1 MPADERVYQLLQQA
15 RSETRNGSARAAA
28 LLVDQAEALLNRV
41 NDSGLEAAIHLER
54 ARIAWGLVR
63 YTEGL
68 QHIRRVLSLSDEAP
82 LLRAEALS
90 LQALLQNAQGNYSK
104 ALEGWILCLEEA
116 GTSGNPELYI
126 EAYLGIGHY
135 YLYDNQP
142 ARAQLY
148 HRYAFHLAEQH
159 SDPQLRLK
167 SALFL
172 LFDLVQSGQAEEG
185 LHVLAVARENIDAVH
200 TDPAWQAEIHHYAAA
215 IHLELGHIGEAEAAL
230 QSSLQINMREM
241 LLWGETQ
248 NRMLLAKLYQAQG
261 KITQAG
267 TTLETAIAIAS
278 SFDQGYLLQ
287 QICLQLVALR
297 EAAGDFAAALSA
309 HESYHRFAV
318 GHRRQLK
325 RNQRQLTP
333 ARMAQLELRLQLL
346 KARYDLALLQQA
358 GVQKPGEQT
367 EDPLTGLLRRSAL
380 ESLLQQWQHSGH
392 SDRITLLL
400 WQLHGLPVF
409 NELYGSTAGDRLIQ
423 RCASLVQEAARQ
435 FHGAAIRFNGSGLL
449 LIVDRA
455 VSGAACR
462 HLQEWIPQLRWEY
475 ENAFLSH
482 SLTPVDWIAEDK
494 PGPQIIAA
502 SPQWRW
508 PATGNEVI
516 A

>member
-1 MPADERVYQLLQQA
+1 MPADERVFQLLQQA
-15 RSETRNGSARAAA
+15 RSETRSGSAKAAA
-28 LLVDQAEALLNRV
+28 LLVEQAEALLNRV
-41 NDSGLEAAIHLER
+41 SDTGLEAAIHLER

-63 YTEGL
+63 YAEGL
-68 QHIRRVLSLSDEAP
+68 QHIRKVLSLSDEAP

-116 GTSGNPELYI
+116 GTSGSPDLYI

-172 LFDLVQSGQAEEG
+172 LFDLVQAGRAEEAQ
-185 LHVLAVARENIDAVH
+185 HVLAVAHSNIDDN
-200 TDPAWQAEIHHYAAA
+200 TDPAWQAEVHHYAAA
-215 IHLELGHIGEAEAAL
+215 INLELGHLAAADASL
-230 QSSLQINMREM
+230 QASLQINMREM

-248 NRMLLAKLYQAQG
+248 NRMLLARLYQAQG

-287 QICLQLVALR
+287 QICLQLVSLR
-297 EAAGDFAAALSA
+297 ETAGDYAAALSA

-325 RNQRQLTP
+325 RNQKQLTT

-346 KARYDLALLQQA
+346 KARYDLALLQQTA
-358 GVQKPGEQT
+358 SNSDEQSD
-367 EDPLTGLLRRSAL
+367 DPLTGLPRRSAL
-380 ESLLQQWQHSGH
+380 EGILQQWEHTKRSEH
-392 SDRITLLL
+392 ITLML
-400 WQLHGLPVF
+400 WQLHGMAAF
-409 NELYGSTAGDRLIQ
+409 NELYGRPAGDRFIQ
-423 RCASLVQEAARQ
+423 RCTSLLQEACRQ
-435 FHGAAIRFNGSGLL
+435 FRGSVIRFNGAGLL
-449 LIVDRA
+449 LIIDRA
-455 VSGAACR
+455 LAQAAR
-462 HLQEWIPQLRWEY
+462 EHLKEWIPQLRWEY
-475 ENAFLSH
+475 EDGFVSH
-482 SLTPVDWIAEDK
+482 SLTLVDLISDDK
-494 PGPQIIAA
+494 PGPQLVAA
-502 SPQWRW
+502 TPEWRW
-508 PATGNEVI
+508 PAPASKE
-516 A
+516 AP